1 MSFFL
6 RHFKRVMGKDSLI
19 YVEKDQLWRS
29 HRSIVQRAFTAEAV
43 MGMGR
48 KVWRVADSFAGSIL
62 EESRKNSGADAGT
75 GGYIKDALELF
86 KWVTIDVFGVVALG
100 YDFQCT
106 KSLKLAPLAQSF
118 DYSIDD
124 VQERTLASEMCNPFM
139 QCYWLPTERNRRY
152 AFHNGRVRG
161 LMSDIC
167 EKRKSTI
174 DSEEVRR
181 PAADSTSHMQLR
193 TFSSSLA
200 SRGDDLLTILLK
212 TPSPNSNQG
221 NDNVD
226 VMSTKEVTE
235 MLLTLFYAGYDTSS
249 TALSCAMYLLST
261 HKEIQTICANEA
273 RAASISLQQ
282 DPSTW
287 NEQLAYCKAVVMESL
302 RLHSPV
308 TLTSRTLETN
318 VQLDECTSVPK
329 GTRVYIPIELIQ
341 TSECN
346 FARATEFLP
355 ERWVRRDESTGLWV
369 ERDYKSE
376 ESQSFVSK
384 DSSYI
389 PPANPHNIF
398 AFSDGARNCV
408 GRRLAMMESTMVLAC
423 MVRDLVVNVP
433 EGFKLEM
440 KKKFVMT
447 TPEEVPLIFTERCRG
462 GRV

>member
-1 MSFFL
+1 MEGSSSSSSSSAMLFRLSSFL
-6 RHFKRVMGKDSLI
+6 MTQQEDSLLSPPLFDNLI
-19 YVEKDQLWRS
+19 PSSFNNNSLLVLLTSITIILLLIIIIKQLHS
-29 HRSIVQRAFTAEAV
+29 HHTRQPFHPKHNLPPSRAFTAEAV

-75 GGYIKDALELF
+75 GGYRKDALELF
-86 KWVTIDVFGVVALG
+86 KWVIIDVFGVVALG

-161 LMSDIC
+161 
-167 EKRKSTI
+167 
-174 DSEEVRR
+174 
-181 PAADSTSHMQLR
+181 HMQLR

-212 TPSPNSNQG
+212 TPSPNNNQG

-226 VMSTKEVTE
+226 VMSTKEVIE

-355 ERWVRRDESTGLWV
+355 ERW
-369 ERDYKSE
+369 
-376 ESQSFVSK
+376 

-408 GRRLAMMESTMVLAC
+408 GRRLALMESTMVLAC

-447 TPEEVPLIFTERCRG
+447 TPEEVPLIFTERCRD